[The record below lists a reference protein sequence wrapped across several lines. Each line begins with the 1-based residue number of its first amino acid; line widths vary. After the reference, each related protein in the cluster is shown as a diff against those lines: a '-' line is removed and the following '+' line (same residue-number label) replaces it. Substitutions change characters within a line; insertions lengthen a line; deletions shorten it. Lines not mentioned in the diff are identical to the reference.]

1 MDIKQ
6 RPKTAGAPEQQFVT
20 YKDYM
25 VKQEKP
31 KQNKT
36 KMSQKAN
43 LSDMKTTVNTTLR
56 PMSST
61 AASHHE
67 TA

>member
-1 MDIKQ
+1 
-6 RPKTAGAPEQQFVT
+6 
-20 YKDYM
+20 M

-36 KMSQKAN
+36 KLSQKAN